1 MANKLSISRVIIGV
15 SIVSLILQIVASLY
29 LIPKLN
35 QPVEW
40 FYVGLAIAFEFAAF
54 AVLAPFTKVFYAT
67 QKAWFSYPK
76 SLTLLL
82 SSEAFSRLVPFGDF
96 FVHRY
101 YFNRH
106 DLPKGAPLRYITVL
120 YSFAL
125 LSLITLFLAFQVA
138 VFILYPSQIS
148 SSFAGKFV
156 LIPLTITLAI
166 LALFALRRSPRL
178 TRNIQIF
185 SRKQLGSEVDSPF
198 QILRDSKKSTGSILL
213 MLLPLIAT
221 WILEGFAYVAC
232 LTAFGVDAPLLLGM
246 YAYTFVKMF
255 RFIPIFPGGVGEI
268 EATSLLL
275 FSAYGYAALPVITGS
290 ILFRFVSYWFPIA
303 MGAISAQL
311 ILKRRMTFKT

>member
-1 MANKLSISRVIIGV
+1 MTNKLSVSRVIIGISV
-15 SIVSLILQIVASLY
+15 VSLILQIVASVF

-40 FYVGLAIAFEFAAF
+40 LYVIMALVFEFTAF
-54 AVLAPFTKVFYAT
+54 AILAPFTRVFYAT
-67 QKAWFSYPK
+67 QKVKFSYPK
-76 SLTLLL
+76 SLGLLL

-106 DLPKGAPLRYITVL
+106 KLPKGAPLRYITVL

-125 LSLITLFLAFQVA
+125 LSLITLFLGFQVA
-138 VFILYPSQIS
+138 VFLLYPSQIS

-156 LIPLTITLAI
+156 LIPLTITLII
-166 LALFALRRSPRL
+166 LGLFFLRRSPRL
-178 TRNIQIF
+178 TRNIQKF

-198 QILRDSKKSTGSILL
+198 KILRDSKRPFGANLL
-213 MLLPLIAT
+213 MLLPLLST

-268 EATSLLL
+268 EATSVLL
-275 FSAYGYAALPVITGS
+275 FSAYGYAVLPVITGS

-303 MGAISAQL
+303 MGAISARYIFRNQNAL
-311 ILKRRMTFKT
+311 SR